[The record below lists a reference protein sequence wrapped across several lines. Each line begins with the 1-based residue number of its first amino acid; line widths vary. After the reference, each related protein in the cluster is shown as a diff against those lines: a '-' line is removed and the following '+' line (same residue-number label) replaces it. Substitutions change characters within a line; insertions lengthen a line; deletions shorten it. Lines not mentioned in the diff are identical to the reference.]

1 MRKFL
6 RTLLYMLLKFKIYT
20 FLKGK
25 FAEYLQNFLGKTEEE
40 IENRKQKTRLE
51 ESSLEGFFFLKTG
64 DFFVYGTLSLQS
76 LFPDRNLSCNGPSFT
91 TRCCFYSELFS
102 CGFVPGFCCKGNSFV
117 CRVSIQA
124 GRFFF
129 CFY

>member
-40 IENRKQKTRLE
+40 IEKQTTKNPPGGKFL
-51 ESSLEGFFFLKTG
+51 GGIFFPE
-64 DFFVYGTLSLQS
+64 D
-76 LFPDRNLSCNGPSFT
+76 
-91 TRCCFYSELFS
+91 
-102 CGFVPGFCCKGNSFV
+102 
-117 CRVSIQA
+117 
-124 GRFFF
+124 GRFFCLWSF
-129 CFY
+129 VVTKPFPRQELVLPGRKRERYRLMLKKSDITVTTQYAFIFL

>member
-64 DFFVYGTLSLQS
+64 DFFCLW
-76 LFPDRNLSCNGPSFT
+76 
-91 TRCCFYSELFS
+91 
-102 CGFVPGFCCKGNSFV
+102 SFV
-117 CRVSIQA
+117 VAKPFPRQELVLQWLKLHHPLLLLH
-124 GRFFF
+124 
-129 CFY
+129 